1 MRPVSASVLLTG
13 WSGTTTW
20 QEKAML
26 FDDACQAADDLG
38 HRNDKVQG
46 QGDQQPGAAGVA
58 HRHVRVIV
66 AVGAVVMVVFVRCC

>member
-1 MRPVSASVLLTG
+1 
-13 WSGTTTW
+13 
-20 QEKAML
+20 ML